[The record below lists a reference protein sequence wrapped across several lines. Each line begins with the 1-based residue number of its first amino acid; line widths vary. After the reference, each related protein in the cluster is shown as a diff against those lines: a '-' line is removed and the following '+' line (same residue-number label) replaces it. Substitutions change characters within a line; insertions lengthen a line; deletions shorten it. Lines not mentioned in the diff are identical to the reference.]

1 MTALSYWGLNKEVFV
16 KTALVKY
23 KESDGLVA
31 GYDILR
37 YAEKGALKCQQYSVD
52 ELQDWK
58 WLGLGYVILGL
69 AKENK
74 LEYNE
79 G

>member
-1 MTALSYWGLNKEVFV
+1 MTALSYWDLNKEAFV

-37 YAEKGALKCQQYSVD
+37 YAEKGALKTAEYTVD
-52 ELQDWK
+52 ELMNWK
-58 WLGLGYVILGL
+58 LSGLGYVILGL
-69 AKENK
+69 AKEDK
-74 LEYNE
+74 FEFAD
-79 G
+79 